1 MKAQT
6 KEVII
11 NKSEILK
18 YIIKKS
24 LSEDVNVRGRVR
36 LLIEARFIYFYILR
50 NTEKMVYQ
58 KIGDTVGMNHASV
71 LHGCIKAGHWIDL
84 DYKFKDKYLT
94 ILATYSREVYGA
106 KAEAEVLKNKQTIK
120 PPEEYIQVEDKRPM
134 KRIATVYTK
143 LHTLIDKTPEDKAD
157 DLLVRVEAI
166 FNMMQS
172 DLKRKRV

>member
-24 LSEDVNVRGRVR
+24 LSEDVNVRGRLR

-71 LHGCIKAGHWIDL
+71 LHGSIKAGHWIDL
-84 DYKFKDKYLT
+84 DYKLT

-106 KAEAEVLKNKQTIK
+106 KAEAEVLKKKQTIK

-143 LHTLIDKTPEDKAD
+143 LHSLIDKTPEDKAD

>member
-1 MKAQT
+1 MNKQT

-11 NKSEILK
+11 NKPEILK

-24 LSEDVNVRGRVR
+24 LSEDVNIRGRLR

-71 LHGCIKAGHWIDL
+71 LHGSIKAGHWIDL

-106 KAEAEVLKNKQTIK
+106 KAEGDILKRKQPIK
-120 PPEEYIQVEDKRPM
+120 PPEEYIQVEGKKPM
-134 KRIATVYTK
+134 KRIATVYAK
-143 LHTLIDKTPEDKAD
+143 LHTLIDKTPENKVD

-166 FNMMQS
+166 YNMMQS
-172 DLKRKRV
+172 DLKRKRI